1 MKMTWA
7 QPCRFASLSAASIN
21 RRARP
26 RPRTDGSTH
35 MDAQLAGSA
44 APGKAGDAG
53 EDPTVVV
60 ADKDAQF
67 LLSAEPGRIMRGS
80 CHLLL
85 EERQVGRRW
94 RIVHHHAVLRPH
106 KLLPLG
112 EEHLFH
118 QGGVVEV
125 VPEDRDLVS
134 TEASA
139 TMAAPSTIVFPLGSM
154 TRV

>member
-26 RPRTDGSTH
+26 RPRTDGSTPWH
-35 MDAQLAGSA
+35 GTAIA
-44 APGKAGDAG
+44 APGKPGDAG

-60 ADKDAQF
+60 VDKDAQF

-94 RIVHHHAVLRPH
+94 RIAPPPRGTEAPQLS
-106 KLLPLG
+106 LG

-118 QGGVVEV
+118 QGGVVEQFRKTAILS
-125 VPEDRDLVS
+125 PRN
-134 TEASA
+134 SA

-154 TRV
+154 TRS